1 MIQIPVT
8 SIANLQIG
16 QAQDAAAA
24 TGCTVILCP
33 EGAAAGLD
41 VRGGGP
47 ASRESELLRPVAAAD
62 KIHAVLL
69 SGGSAFGLDAA
80 AGVMRWLA
88 EHYIGFDTGV
98 AKVPLVCAS
107 CLYDLTVGESTV
119 RPGPDMGYQA
129 CENAGNY
136 QDGCFGAGTG
146 ASVGKFRGMAQA
158 MKTGIGSYAVRLGA
172 LEVGAI
178 VAVNALGDVYDWRTG
193 RQVAGM
199 LAPDHSDFLS
209 TEEEMFQ
216 SSKVVKNKFVG
227 NTTIGAVMTN
237 ACFDK
242 TAMNKIAAMA
252 QNGLVRAIRPVNTT
266 ADGDSLYAL
275 SVGSVEADLGMVGT
289 LAAQVVSEAIL
300 RAVDSAAGGYGL
312 PARRDLP
319 WARD

>member
-88 EHYIGFDTGV
+88 EHDIGFDTGV

-193 RQVAGM
+193 RQVAGDAGPRPQR
-199 LAPDHSDFLS
+199 LPLHRGGDVPKQQSGQKQIRGQHHHRRSDDQRLF
-209 TEEEMFQ
+209 
-216 SSKVVKNKFVG
+216 
-227 NTTIGAVMTN
+227 
-237 ACFDK
+237 
-242 TAMNKIAAMA
+242 
-252 QNGLVRAIRPVNTT
+252 
-266 ADGDSLYAL
+266 
-275 SVGSVEADLGMVGT
+275 
-289 LAAQVVSEAIL
+289 
-300 RAVDSAAGGYGL
+300 
-312 PARRDLP
+312 
-319 WARD
+319 